1 MRQIVNTFNMSSF
14 YTLGGHNYKK
24 HRNYK
29 SVKPLPLK
37 TQKHSNVTCNYLQR
51 LEIKKKLENE
61 RYRLCNQEIIE
72 ESWSTCYAVLPS
84 CSLRWQAMRGT

>member
-51 LEIKKKLENE
+51 LEIKKEVRIK
-61 RYRLCNQEIIE
+61 NQEIIK
-72 ESWSTCYAVLPS
+72 ESWSTCFVVLPT